1 MKVYVVYPSARA
13 GWELL
18 REGDRDSLHFEDK
31 DAAVSY
37 GRCLADANRPST
49 LKVETP
55 YGQVEVTWTFDAT
68 ERVRKTQ
75 AYAS

>member
-1 MKVYVVYPSARA
+1 MKIFVVYPSARV

-18 REGDRDSLHFEDK
+18 REGEAGSLHFQDR
-31 DAAVSY
+31 DAAISY

-55 YGQVEVTWTFDAT
+55 YGQVEVAWMFESAG
-68 ERVRKTQ
+68 EVRQ
-75 AYAS
+75 MSARR